1 MYFIGCKLC
10 RGGRSTLYR
19 STCHSVVEWTRGA
32 LLMKLIDGGGGGGAS
47 AVRRAA
53 ESHAKRRPD
62 DRPPPSRA
70 LINFILVAGLVAV
83 AVARHERLQYQQV
96 GIQVSPRSV
105 DGESE

>member
-1 MYFIGCKLC
+1 MVSYAKFDKLA
-10 RGGRSTLYR
+10 RELDTESTNP
-19 STCHSVVEWTRGA
+19 SDGSWT
-32 LLMKLIDGGGGGGAS
+32 
-47 AVRRAA
+47 
-53 ESHAKRRPD
+53 KRRPD